1 MSRSA
6 YPDAPTTPSD
16 TIDRLTTPSSLLWHP
31 RRCYGR
37 SPFVIHFLQV
47 YNPTMSVIQ
56 FFLAKLYGTR
66 RGNNWHEGFQY
77 KANGKTKLWSSES
90 RGNKQIWRK
99 FWHSSRYTNPYKYN
113 RHTGKCG
120 YVVRRCAI
128 QKKIKSKDI
137 TEINV
142 ALPQTTTILFLPLFD
157 NDQVQA
163 AICTCLVCTLKLIL
177 HTHISQDVAT
187 AGPCSSRW

>member
-1 MSRSA
+1 MERSVQEAQGNFLECRTFQVFSKSRLICLRASSLQGKSA
-6 YPDAPTTPSD
+6 SFGRLTKFHLRKRCRSELERIAIWMVMCSDQWNSFCQDPDAPTTPSD

-90 RGNKQIWRK
+90 RGNKQI
-99 FWHSSRYTNPYKYN
+99 
-113 RHTGKCG
+113 
-120 YVVRRCAI
+120 
-128 QKKIKSKDI
+128 
-137 TEINV
+137 
-142 ALPQTTTILFLPLFD
+142 
-157 NDQVQA
+157 
-163 AICTCLVCTLKLIL
+163 
-177 HTHISQDVAT
+177 
-187 AGPCSSRW
+187 

>member
-1 MSRSA
+1 MCEDVVANAWPSCPACPGSQSTQDMIWQVRLTLSPEKQKESGLSGAIPVATKRSSCQDVFVPT
-6 YPDAPTTPSD
+6 PDAPTTPSG

-66 RGNNWHEGFQY
+66 RGNNWHEGFHY

-128 QKKIKSKDI
+128 QKK
-137 TEINV
+137 
-142 ALPQTTTILFLPLFD
+142 
-157 NDQVQA
+157 
-163 AICTCLVCTLKLIL
+163 
-177 HTHISQDVAT
+177 
-187 AGPCSSRW
+187 

>member
-1 MSRSA
+1 MGPTKRPLLSSLKIDSYTPELLMLFMRECLALSATVRKDSVEMAAGLNLGSKTLDSGNLPVRSNP
-6 YPDAPTTPSD
+6 PDAPTTPSG

-66 RGNNWHEGFQY
+66 RGNNWHEGFHY

-90 RGNKQIWRK
+90 RGNKQI
-99 FWHSSRYTNPYKYN
+99 
-113 RHTGKCG
+113 
-120 YVVRRCAI
+120 
-128 QKKIKSKDI
+128 
-137 TEINV
+137 
-142 ALPQTTTILFLPLFD
+142 
-157 NDQVQA
+157 
-163 AICTCLVCTLKLIL
+163 
-177 HTHISQDVAT
+177 
-187 AGPCSSRW
+187 

>member
-1 MSRSA
+1 MVSPHSSMSLFGGGLGARDTTAAGRPGPKPWREDCPASASKA

-90 RGNKQIWRK
+90 RGNKQI
-99 FWHSSRYTNPYKYN
+99 
-113 RHTGKCG
+113 
-120 YVVRRCAI
+120 
-128 QKKIKSKDI
+128 
-137 TEINV
+137 
-142 ALPQTTTILFLPLFD
+142 
-157 NDQVQA
+157 
-163 AICTCLVCTLKLIL
+163 
-177 HTHISQDVAT
+177 
-187 AGPCSSRW
+187 